1 MVAGDTADSAGD
13 PDGSV
18 AVTALGIFLR
28 GMLMGAADIVP
39 GVSGGTMAFITGIY
53 DRLLAAIAAFDL
65 GLLPL
70 LRRRDWR
77 GTWRHVDG
85 SFLLLLV
92 GGILLSVFSLA
103 RLITFWL
110 ETQPLLLWSF
120 FFGLILASALL
131 LLRRVSD
138 WHLPA
143 TLGLSLGAALAA
155 LLGLVPALSLP
166 PVLASFF
173 FAGFVA
179 ICAMILPGISGSF
192 ILVLLGMYAP
202 VLEAIETLRLPALL
216 LFAVGAGLGLLLF
229 SRLLHYLL
237 VSHHGSTLATLTGFL
252 VGSLLVVWPWKLP
265 RQVGEELLMP
275 VLPAAYAAAAGDP
288 RIVTCVLL
296 MALGFAAVWLLENR
310 WGGPER

>member
-1 MVAGDTADSAGD
+1 MSEEHADSAEGRQAES
-13 PDGSV
+13 PSQ
-18 AVTALGIFLR
+18 TSLGILLR

-53 DRLLAAIAAFDL
+53 DRLLGAIAAVDFS
-65 GLLPL
+65 LLPM
-70 LRRRDWR
+70 LRRRAWQEI
-77 GTWRHVDG
+77 WRHVDG
-85 SFLLLLV
+85 TFLLLLMC
-92 GGILLSVFSLA
+92 GILLSVFSLA

-138 WHLPA
+138 WRVPA
-143 TLGLSLGAALAA
+143 ALGLSFGAVLAA
-155 LLGLVPALSLP
+155 LLGLLPALSLP
-166 PVLASFF
+166 AVLPSFF
-173 FAGFVA
+173 VAGFIA

-202 VLEAIETLRLPALL
+202 VLEAIETLHLSALL
-216 LFAVGAGLGLLLF
+216 LFSVGAGLGLLSF
-229 SRLLHYLL
+229 SRLLHYLI
-237 VSHHGSTLATLTGFL
+237 SRHHGATLATLTGFL

-265 RQVGEELLMP
+265 RDIAGDMLAP
-275 VLPAAYAAAAGDP
+275 VLPASYASVGDP
-288 RIVTCVLL
+288 QIPACVLL